1 MIGAFIAAA
10 AVGETLG
17 ARIGV
22 RLVIPAG
29 LVAAAAG
36 LVVLA
41 RATAHGGYAGVAL
54 ALAVFGAGL
63 GLGLPLEADAV
74 LGTLP
79 AHQAGMGN
87 ALSRTLQSA
96 GVALGTA
103 VLGSVLSSAYRGG
116 LAGRLDGVP
125 PAAANAAAATAPPRA
140 CPARPG
146 TCSPGRPTP
155 PTPAASRAP
164 RRWAPSCSSR
174 ARSSARRSCQES
186 TRRRPPQQRL
196 ASRPGDARAGNRVW
210 AVHGGRRGAWRRR
223 AGGWPRGPVTPGS
236 GIESGP

>member
-63 GLGLPLEADAV
+63 GLGLPLAADAV

-87 ALSRTLQSA
+87 ALSRTLQSV

-116 LAGRLDGVP
+116 LAGRLDRVP
-125 PAAANAAAATAPPRA
+125 PAAANAAAA
-140 CPARPG
+140 
-146 TCSPGRPTP
+146 SI
-155 PTPAASRAP
+155 
-164 RRWAPSCSSR
+164 
-174 ARSSARRSCQES
+174 
-186 TRRRPPQQRL
+186 
-196 ASRPGDARAGNRVW
+196 AGALW